1 MNQVRDNAAQSR
13 FELDAEGGVAFA
25 NYRRTPSAVIVTTPR
40 RRAPCGAAASP
51 RSWWRARWS

>member
-1 MNQVRDNAAQSR
+1 MNHVRDNAAQSR
-13 FELDAEGGVAFA
+13 FELDVEGGVAFA
-25 NYRRTPSAVIVTTPR
+25 NY